1 MTGNAASRC
10 RLDFVQ
16 EAVAPFA
23 RSPTRKSVAVV
34 DATHYG
40 LEKPPQLA
48 MVPWFEELGL
58 PAAFSPGRPERAS

>member
-1 MTGNAASRC
+1 VE
-10 RLDFVQ
+10 D
-16 EAVAPFA
+16 
-23 RSPTRKSVAVV
+23 VAVV